1 MKVPYN
7 ISRRRDMLIDYFCS
21 MFLGGTGGGCFLRG
35 THKVLGVIFRKMA
48 AIRSSVYRKMGCHPS
63 GFILQALE
71 WATAAGACPNTL
83 PHLCAQG

>member
-1 MKVPYN
+1 
-7 ISRRRDMLIDYFCS
+7 
-21 MFLGGTGGGCFLRG
+21 MFVVFFFLVGTGGVEEYTQG
-35 THKVLGVIFRKMA
+35 LGRRVVSFGGGGARFAASAQRK
-48 AIRSSVYRKMGCHPS
+48 IGCHLS